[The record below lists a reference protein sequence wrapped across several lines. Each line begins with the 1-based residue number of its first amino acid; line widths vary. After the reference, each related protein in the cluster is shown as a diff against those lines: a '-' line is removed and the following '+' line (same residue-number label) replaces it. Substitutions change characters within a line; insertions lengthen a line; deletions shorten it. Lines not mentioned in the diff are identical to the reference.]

1 MAMKKNL
8 PKKSKSGD
16 GKNIFKAGANTFDK
30 MFPAFAS
37 KNKYKSKEDSDQKEE
52 RNSFETRRTMGE
64 AAANVVE
71 KLKETS
77 SLVKLSLYETTK
89 HNELLQKIIDAYHD
103 DSGFDFPDL
112 PRLKLKGRRA
122 IRSAAERKAER
133 ARRKAEEKAKKA
145 EEARRK
151 AESERKAAEEAR
163 RKAENERIEAEKRL
177 KDAQNKAES
186 ERIEAEKRL
195 KDAEKRAIEAEKR
208 AIEAEKSLK
217 NAQNIANKEPIPT
230 ELKPLE
236 QVKPVER
243 ESVTRDGRPSNIPD
257 EIYVLNGKR
266 YGKFKNGGWAVETS
280 LGKWGISPGGETLN
294 QLKKMREQV
303 ISGKKPSTITTTPNK
318 NLTTEM
324 KTALAMGKSA
334 IISSGTRFGADLR
347 GATNIAGGAII
358 LGLIIRD
365 IAHGDI
371 KGALE
376 TGKITAAGILI
387 SPAAGFILRGAAKSA
402 MMPILATAAAKLI
415 PGVGLLATFYSMAV
429 RLFYDPKNPDWVG
442 AGLDLVSG
450 IAIYFGPIGAA
461 ISIGITVASLAR
473 DIYAI
478 VYGVQ
483 IEQDTYFNEKLALLE
498 IYVKEA
504 LVEVIQHFADIRK
517 EITQS
522 AIISP
527 SNMPTFDMEAF
538 PKGIITEKDAEK
550 YAMSYGLIPNTKLYN
565 DWMENWKNQKKSGV
579 SPIGFFTSNMGA
591 DNLELKSLTFD
602 ATKITIDAEEFLMT
616 NNNLGYGGGAVSPG
630 MKNFGA
636 GSGFQNASYSP
647 PMNNFA
653 APSAAGRVDAP
664 SITSTPGIGLGRTD
678 TGPNL
683 PAKDII
689 DFFVS
694 QGWTPEQAAGIAGNL
709 QQESSL
715 DHTQSTVQENNGV
728 EYYGLAQWSPERQA
742 NFKKLYGK
750 DIRQSTALE
759 QLQFIQDELS
769 GKYKRVAE
777 ALRQETTPEGAAKLF
792 NEKYEVGSEVE
803 KRMGYGKDFFSQYS
817 NQGSNLNNLSR
828 NQAAQQQRNRN
839 IEVPGQQQNNNQN
852 GMGNMS
858 PPPNPGNSRSYG
870 ESAANRIIELTGA

>member
-1 MAMKKNL
+1 MATRKNL
-8 PKKSKSGD
+8 PKKSNSDGAGKS
-16 GKNIFKAGANTFDK
+16 IFKAGTSTFDK

-37 KNKYKSKEDSDQKEE
+37 KNRYEKKDESDQIEE
-52 RNSFETRRTMGE
+52 RNSFETRRNMGE
-64 AAANVVE
+64 SATHVVE
-71 KLKETS
+71 RLKETS

-112 PRLKLKGRRA
+112 PRLKLKGRRV

-133 ARRKAEEKAKKA
+133 ARRKAEEKAKK
-145 EEARRK
+145 
-151 AESERKAAEEAR
+151 AEEAR

-217 NAQNIANKEPIPT
+217 DAQNRANKEPTGP
-230 ELKPLE
+230 KPLE
-236 QVKPVER
+236 QVKQVKQ
-243 ESVTRDGRPSNIPD
+243 ESVTPNGRPSNIPD

-303 ISGKKPSTITTTPNK
+303 ISGEKSSTITAKPNK

-324 KTALAMGKSA
+324 KTALMAIGKPVGSA
-334 IISSGTRFGADLR
+334 IISSGARVGADLR

-376 TGKITAAGILI
+376 TGKITAGGILI

-402 MMPILATAAAKLI
+402 MIPILATAAAKLI

-429 RLFYDPKNPDWVG
+429 RLFYDSKNPDWVG

-483 IEQDTYFNEKLALLE
+483 FEQDTYFNEKLALLE

-504 LVEVIQHFADIRK
+504 LVEVIQYFADIRK
-517 EITQS
+517 EITQL
-522 AIISP
+522 AISP
-527 SNMPTFDMEAF
+527 SNMQTFDMEAF
-538 PKGIITEKDAEK
+538 PKEVITEKDAEK

-565 DWMENWKNQKKSGV
+565 VWMENWKKQKKSGV

-591 DNLELKSLTFD
+591 DNSQITSLTFD
-602 ATKITIDAEEFLMT
+602 ANKITIDADDFMMT
-616 NNNLGYGGGAVSPG
+616 NDNLGFGGGGIISPG

-636 GSGFQNASYSP
+636 GNGFQNASYSP
-647 PMNNFA
+647 PMNNFSGA
-653 APSAAGRVDAP
+653 DRINAPNINA
-664 SITSTPGIGLGRTD
+664 TPGMGIGKND

-683 PAKDII
+683 AAKEII

-715 DHTQSTVQENNGV
+715 DHTQSTVQKNNGV
-728 EYYGLAQWSPERQA
+728 EYYGLAQWSPERQKD
-742 NFKKLYGK
+742 FKDRYGK

-792 NEKYEVGSEVE
+792 NEKYEVGSELE
-803 KRMGYGKDFFSQYS
+803 KRMGYGKNFFSQYS
-817 NQGSNLNNLSR
+817 NQGANLNNLSGKSE
-828 NQAAQQQRNRN
+828 AAQQNRS
-839 IEVPGQQQNNNQN
+839 IRVPVPGAQQNNDQS

-858 PPPNPGNSRSYG
+858 YTNPGSSSYG
-870 ESAANRIIELTGA
+870 ESAFNRIKQLADA